1 MKINNFYGIS
11 NKGQSKT
18 GCPLFFWESDILSV
32 FIGSG
37 VALVTPFTKDG
48 KINFN
53 KLKELIDYQIEN
65 ETDAIIICGTTGE
78 GSTINYDEKIECFEK
93 AVKYA
98 SGRVPIIAG
107 TGSNSTAYSQ
117 MMIREA
123 EKTGIDAHLIVTPY
137 YNKTSQRGI
146 IEHYYTLADTAEKPV
161 IVYNVPSR
169 TGVNILPETY
179 SELSK
184 HPNIAGV
191 KEAGGNLTQ
200 MMNTIKLCGDKL
212 DIYVGNDDQTASS
225 TAMGAKGVISVL
237 ANICPKETHD
247 MALSGVIGDTEK
259 SHIIQMRYLKLISL
273 LFSDV
278 NPIPVKA
285 AMNYLGFD
293 VGPLRLPLV
302 EINSENAKKLF
313 EEIDRLKIKYR

>member
-1 MKINNFYGIS
+1 M
-11 NKGQSKT
+11 
-18 GCPLFFWESDILSV
+18 SV

-37 VALVTPFTKDG
+37 AALVTPFTKDG
-48 KINFN
+48 KINFD
-53 KLKELIDYQIEN
+53 KLRELIEYQIEN

-78 GSTINYDEKIECFEK
+78 GSTIEVSEKIKCFEE

-98 SGRVPIIAG
+98 DSRVPIIAG

-117 MMIREA
+117 MMIKEA

-146 IEHYYTLADTAEKPV
+146 IEHYYTLADTATKPI

-179 SELSK
+179 YELSK
-184 HPNIAGV
+184 HENIVAV

-200 MMNTIKLCGDKL
+200 MMNTINLCGDKL
-212 DIYVGNDDQTASS
+212 DVYVGNDDQIATSA
-225 TAMGAKGVISVL
+225 AMGAKGVISVL
-237 ANICPKETHD
+237 ANILPKETHD
-247 MALSGVIGDTEK
+247 MAMSGIIGDTEK
-259 SHIIQMRYLKLISL
+259 SHRIQMKYLKLISL

-278 NPIPVKA
+278 NPIPIKA

-293 VGPLRLPLV
+293 VGSLRLPLV
-302 EINSENAKKLF
+302 EMNEEKKKQLFSEI
-313 EEIDRLKIKYR
+313 ERLKIRYT